1 MTISEICIR
10 RPVFTWVLVAIPV
23 VLGMVSYFELGVDL
37 FPKVDF
43 PVVSITANLPGTSA
57 EEMEAN
63 VTKVI
68 EESVNTI
75 SGVDEVRSKTRE
87 GFTSL
92 VVQFTLEKNGDVG
105 AQEVRDKVSSILK
118 QLPQGMEPPII
129 NKFDLDSAPIM
140 TIGVSGRR
148 PVRDVTEIA
157 RLQIIE
163 RLQTVPGVG
172 AVFMSGNRSRAI
184 NVIVDTDKLS
194 SYGLS
199 VEDVRLA
206 LANQTLEV
214 PGGIVDQGHR
224 ELVLRTLGR
233 VQKSSQFA
241 DLIVAQRKGYPIR
254 VRDVARVEDTIE
266 EPRGLTRL
274 DGLNSV
280 SLFVQKQSGTNTVA
294 ISDTVQERL
303 AEIIKA
309 LPPDIKIELTQ
320 DQSRFIRESM
330 QELKF
335 HLLLAGVLVAGT
347 ILLFIRDWRTT
358 VIATMA
364 IPTSIIPTFLFMS
377 YMGFTLNNITMLG
390 LILAIGIVIDDA
402 VVVHENIFRHMEE
415 YGKDSVTA
423 SRDGTSE
430 IALAVLAT
438 SLSLVVIFVPIAFM
452 GGMVGRFFSSFGL
465 TVAFAVMMSLFVS
478 FTLTPMLCARFLKLE
493 PAEAGHA
500 KSKDGFIWRLTDSG
514 FGFALRWAMRHRVIT
529 LGLCLLVI
537 LSTGPIAAKMG
548 FNFVPRDDQSEF
560 QVGFITPEGYTLDR
574 TDQIITE
581 IEGRLAGLPGV
592 RHRFTTIGENNG
604 NAGKGQGDVTR
615 GSIYFRILDLEER
628 QYTQFEVM
636 SRARTILLDYPEL
649 RTTVSDVSAMGG
661 GPNGDTRT
669 FQVSIT
675 GPDLI
680 RLGEISDTFKSRLRQ
695 VPGLTDVDSTMSM
708 RKPEVQVSIDRDRAS
723 DLGIP
728 IQTIASTLNVLVG
741 GQIVS
746 RYKEEGEQYDV
757 WLRADKAFR
766 SNPQGLASLTV
777 PSPEAGAVQL
787 AALTHPTETR
797 GPSQIDRLNR
807 QRTVTILAHPDLISL
822 NDAMSRAQEIF
833 KGIEMPP
840 GYAVSFGGQAKMLGE
855 TGYYFAV
862 ALGLSVLFM
871 YLILSAQFESWLHP
885 ISILSALPVTIP
897 FGLLSLLL
905 FGQPM
910 DLYAMFGLFML
921 IGIVKKNGILQVDK
935 TNDLRRAGM
944 ARDAAILEA
953 NHTRLRPILMT
964 TFMLVAAMIPLAL
977 GAGPGAGA
985 RASLAKVIIG
995 GQMLS
1000 LLLSLLVT
1008 PVVYSVID
1016 SFGNLVGRMVG
1027 QKRPSSPS
1035 PTPNTE
1041 PNLAAV
1047 QAPA

>member
-1 MTISEICIR
+1 MSISEICIR

-23 VLGMVSYFELGVDL
+23 VMGLVSYFDLGVDL

-43 PVVSITANLPGTSA
+43 PVVSVTANLPGTGA
-57 EEMEAN
+57 EEMESS
-63 VTKVI
+63 VTKII
-68 EESVNTI
+68 EEAVNTI
-75 SGVDEVRSKTRE
+75 SGVDEVQSRTRE
-87 GFTSL
+87 GFTSV

-105 AQEVRDKVSSILK
+105 AQEVRDKVSSITK
-118 QLPQGMEPPII
+118 QLPQGMEPPVI
-129 NKFDLDSAPIM
+129 NKFDLGSAPIM
-140 TIGVSGRR
+140 TIGVSGSR

-157 RLQIIE
+157 RLQILE

-172 AVFMSGNRSRAI
+172 AVFMSGNRSRAV

-206 LANQTLEV
+206 LANQNLEV
-214 PGGIVDQGHR
+214 PGGILDQGQR

-233 VQKSSQFA
+233 VQKASQFG
-241 DLIVAQRKGYPIR
+241 DLILAQRKGYPIR

-274 DGLNSV
+274 DGQNSV

-303 AEIIKA
+303 AEIA
-309 LPPDIKIELTQ
+309 PTLPPDIKIELTQ
-320 DQSRFIRESM
+320 DQSRFIRDSM
-330 QELKF
+330 RELKF

-415 YGKDSVTA
+415 YGKDAVTA
-423 SRDGTSE
+423 SREGTSE

-438 SLSLVVIFVPIAFM
+438 SLSLVVIFVPVAFM

-478 FTLTPMLCARFLKLE
+478 FTLTPMLCAKFLKLE
-493 PAEAGHA
+493 PAGDGHGT
-500 KSKDGFIWRLTDSG
+500 SKDGIVWRLTEG
-514 FGFALRWAMRHRVIT
+514 AFGRALRWALKYRLVT
-529 LGLCLLVI
+529 LILSFLVV

-548 FNFVPRDDQSEF
+548 FNFVPRDDTSEF
-560 QVGFITPEGYTLDR
+560 QVSFITPEGYTLDR
-574 TDQIITE
+574 TNQVVTE
-581 IEGRLAGLPGV
+581 IEARLAALPGV
-592 RHRFTTIGENNG
+592 RHRFTTIGENSG

-615 GSIYFRILDLEER
+615 GSIYFRISELDER
-628 QYTQFEVM
+628 EYSQFDLM
-636 SRARTILLDYPEL
+636 QRARVILLDYPEL
-649 RTTVSDVSAMGG
+649 RTTVSDVSAIGG
-661 GPNGDTRT
+661 GPEGDTRT
-669 FQVSIT
+669 FQVSVS
-675 GPDLI
+675 GPDLGK
-680 RLGEISDTFKSRLRQ
+680 LAEFSEAFKTRLRQ
-695 VPGLTDVDSTMSM
+695 VQGLVDVDTNMSL

-723 DLGIP
+723 DLGVP
-728 IQTIASTLNVLVG
+728 VQTIANTLNVLVG

-746 RYKEEGEQYDV
+746 RYKEAGEQYDV

-766 SNPQGLASLTV
+766 SNPQGLSSLTV
-777 PSPEAGAVQL
+777 PSPEAGPVQL
-787 AALTHPTETR
+787 GALTQPLETR
-797 GPSQIDRLNR
+797 GPSQINRLNR
-807 QRTVTILAHPDLISL
+807 QRTVTILAHPDQISL
-822 NDAMSRAQEIF
+822 NDAMIQAKAIA
-833 KGIEMPP
+833 KDLDLPP
-840 GYAVSFGGQAKMLGE
+840 GYTISFGGQAKMLGE

-871 YLILSAQFESWLHP
+871 YLILAAQFESWLHP
-885 ISILSALPVTIP
+885 VSILSALPVTIP
-897 FGLLSLLL
+897 FGLLSLLM

-935 TNDLRRAGM
+935 TNELRRAGM
-944 ARDAAILEA
+944 PRDEAIMEA

-995 GQMLS
+995 GQMFS
-1000 LLLSLLVT
+1000 LVLSLLVT

-1016 SFGNLVGRMVG
+1016 SL
-1027 QKRPSSPS
+1027 Q
-1035 PTPNTE
+1035 
-1041 PNLAAV
+1041 NLALRLVFRGKKTPPLPETSHSAT
-1047 QAPA
+1047 PARVGLSS

>member
-1 MTISEICIR
+1 MSISEICIR

-23 VLGMVSYFELGVDL
+23 VMGLVSYLDLGVDL

-43 PVVSITANLPGTSA
+43 PVVSVTANLPGTGA
-57 EEMEAN
+57 EEMESS
-63 VTKVI
+63 VTKII
-68 EESVNTI
+68 EEAVNTI
-75 SGVDEVRSKTRE
+75 SGVDEVQSRTRE
-87 GFTSL
+87 GFTSV

-105 AQEVRDKVSSILK
+105 AQEVRDKVSSITK
-118 QLPQGMEPPII
+118 QLPQGMEPPVI
-129 NKFDLDSAPIM
+129 NKFDLGSAPIM
-140 TIGVSGRR
+140 TIGVSGSR

-157 RLQIIE
+157 RLQILE

-172 AVFMSGNRSRAI
+172 AVFMSGNRSRAV

-206 LANQTLEV
+206 LANQNLEV
-214 PGGIVDQGHR
+214 PGGILDQGQR

-233 VQKSSQFA
+233 VQKASQFG
-241 DLIVAQRKGYPIR
+241 DLILAQRKGYPIR

-274 DGLNSV
+274 DGQNSV

-303 AEIIKA
+303 AEIA
-309 LPPDIKIELTQ
+309 PTLPPDIKIELTQ
-320 DQSRFIRESM
+320 DQSRFIRDSM
-330 QELKF
+330 RELKF

-415 YGKDSVTA
+415 YGKDAVTA
-423 SRDGTSE
+423 SREGTSE

-438 SLSLVVIFVPIAFM
+438 SLSLVVIFVPVAFM

-478 FTLTPMLCARFLKLE
+478 FTLTPMLCAKFLKLE
-493 PAEAGHA
+493 PAGDGHGT
-500 KSKDGFIWRLTDSG
+500 SKDGIVWRLTEG
-514 FGFALRWAMRHRVIT
+514 AFGRALRWALKYRLVT
-529 LGLCLLVI
+529 LILSFLVV

-548 FNFVPRDDQSEF
+548 FNFVPRDDTSEF
-560 QVGFITPEGYTLDR
+560 QVSFITPEGYTLDR
-574 TDQIITE
+574 TNQVVTE
-581 IEGRLAGLPGV
+581 IEARLAALPGV
-592 RHRFTTIGENNG
+592 RHRFTTIGENSG

-615 GSIYFRILDLEER
+615 GSIYFRISELDER
-628 QYTQFEVM
+628 EYSQFDLM
-636 SRARTILLDYPEL
+636 QRARVILLDYPEL
-649 RTTVSDVSAMGG
+649 RTTVSDVSAIGG
-661 GPNGDTRT
+661 GPEGDTRT
-669 FQVSIT
+669 FQVSVS
-675 GPDLI
+675 GPDLGK
-680 RLGEISDTFKSRLRQ
+680 LAEFSEAFKTRLRQ
-695 VPGLTDVDSTMSM
+695 VQGLVDVDTNMSL

-723 DLGIP
+723 DLGVP
-728 IQTIASTLNVLVG
+728 VQTIANTLNVLVG

-746 RYKEEGEQYDV
+746 RYKEAGEQYDV

-766 SNPQGLASLTV
+766 SNPQGLSSLTV
-777 PSPEAGAVQL
+777 PSPEAGPVQL
-787 AALTHPTETR
+787 GALTQPLETR
-797 GPSQIDRLNR
+797 GPSQINRLNR
-807 QRTVTILAHPDLISL
+807 QRTVTILAHPDQISL
-822 NDAMSRAQEIF
+822 NDAMIQAKAIA
-833 KGIEMPP
+833 KDLDLPP
-840 GYAVSFGGQAKMLGE
+840 GYAISFGGQAKMLGE

-871 YLILSAQFESWLHP
+871 YLILAAQFESWLHP
-885 ISILSALPVTIP
+885 VSILSALPVTIP
-897 FGLLSLLL
+897 FGLLSLLM

-935 TNDLRRAGM
+935 TNELRRAGM
-944 ARDAAILEA
+944 PRDAAIMEA

-995 GQMLS
+995 GQMFS
-1000 LLLSLLVT
+1000 LVLSLLVT

-1016 SFGNLVGRMVG
+1016 SL
-1027 QKRPSSPS
+1027 Q
-1035 PTPNTE
+1035 
-1041 PNLAAV
+1041 NLALRLVFRGKKTPPLPETSHSAT
-1047 QAPA
+1047 PARVGLSS

>member
-206 LANQTLEV
+206 LANQNLEV
-214 PGGIVDQGHR
+214 PGGIVDQGQR
-224 ELVLRTLGR
+224 ESVLRTLGR

-390 LILAIGIVIDDA
+390 LA
-402 VVVHENIFRHMEE
+402 
-415 YGKDSVTA
+415 
-423 SRDGTSE
+423 
-430 IALAVLAT
+430 
-438 SLSLVVIFVPIAFM
+438 
-452 GGMVGRFFSSFGL
+452 
-465 TVAFAVMMSLFVS
+465 
-478 FTLTPMLCARFLKLE
+478 
-493 PAEAGHA
+493 
-500 KSKDGFIWRLTDSG
+500 
-514 FGFALRWAMRHRVIT
+514 
-529 LGLCLLVI
+529 
-537 LSTGPIAAKMG
+537 
-548 FNFVPRDDQSEF
+548 
-560 QVGFITPEGYTLDR
+560 
-574 TDQIITE
+574 
-581 IEGRLAGLPGV
+581 
-592 RHRFTTIGENNG
+592 
-604 NAGKGQGDVTR
+604 
-615 GSIYFRILDLEER
+615 
-628 QYTQFEVM
+628 
-636 SRARTILLDYPEL
+636 
-649 RTTVSDVSAMGG
+649 
-661 GPNGDTRT
+661 
-669 FQVSIT
+669 
-675 GPDLI
+675 
-680 RLGEISDTFKSRLRQ
+680 
-695 VPGLTDVDSTMSM
+695 
-708 RKPEVQVSIDRDRAS
+708 
-723 DLGIP
+723 
-728 IQTIASTLNVLVG
+728 
-741 GQIVS
+741 
-746 RYKEEGEQYDV
+746 
-757 WLRADKAFR
+757 
-766 SNPQGLASLTV
+766 
-777 PSPEAGAVQL
+777 
-787 AALTHPTETR
+787 
-797 GPSQIDRLNR
+797 
-807 QRTVTILAHPDLISL
+807 
-822 NDAMSRAQEIF
+822 
-833 KGIEMPP
+833 
-840 GYAVSFGGQAKMLGE
+840 
-855 TGYYFAV
+855 
-862 ALGLSVLFM
+862 
-871 YLILSAQFESWLHP
+871 
-885 ISILSALPVTIP
+885 
-897 FGLLSLLL
+897 
-905 FGQPM
+905 
-910 DLYAMFGLFML
+910 
-921 IGIVKKNGILQVDK
+921 
-935 TNDLRRAGM
+935 
-944 ARDAAILEA
+944 
-953 NHTRLRPILMT
+953 
-964 TFMLVAAMIPLAL
+964 
-977 GAGPGAGA
+977 
-985 RASLAKVIIG
+985 
-995 GQMLS
+995 
-1000 LLLSLLVT
+1000 
-1008 PVVYSVID
+1008 
-1016 SFGNLVGRMVG
+1016 
-1027 QKRPSSPS
+1027 
-1035 PTPNTE
+1035 
-1041 PNLAAV
+1041 
-1047 QAPA
+1047 

>member
-206 LANQTLEV
+206 LANQNLEV
-214 PGGIVDQGHR
+214 PGGIVDQGQR

-335 HLLLAGVLVAGT
+335 HLRLAGVEVDLEIYKG
-347 ILLFIRDWRTT
+347 
-358 VIATMA
+358 
-364 IPTSIIPTFLFMS
+364 
-377 YMGFTLNNITMLG
+377 
-390 LILAIGIVIDDA
+390 
-402 VVVHENIFRHMEE
+402 VVHSFIQMGRVIPEALTAHMDAARALRHAF
-415 YGKDSVTA
+415 D
-423 SRDGTSE
+423 
-430 IALAVLAT
+430 
-438 SLSLVVIFVPIAFM
+438 LSLD
-452 GGMVGRFFSSFGL
+452 
-465 TVAFAVMMSLFVS
+465 
-478 FTLTPMLCARFLKLE
+478 
-493 PAEAGHA
+493 GH
-500 KSKDGFIWRLTDSG
+500 
-514 FGFALRWAMRHRVIT
+514 
-529 LGLCLLVI
+529 
-537 LSTGPIAAKMG
+537 
-548 FNFVPRDDQSEF
+548 
-560 QVGFITPEGYTLDR
+560 
-574 TDQIITE
+574 
-581 IEGRLAGLPGV
+581 
-592 RHRFTTIGENNG
+592 
-604 NAGKGQGDVTR
+604 
-615 GSIYFRILDLEER
+615 DL
-628 QYTQFEVM
+628 
-636 SRARTILLDYPEL
+636 
-649 RTTVSDVSAMGG
+649 
-661 GPNGDTRT
+661 
-669 FQVSIT
+669 
-675 GPDLI
+675 
-680 RLGEISDTFKSRLRQ
+680 
-695 VPGLTDVDSTMSM
+695 
-708 RKPEVQVSIDRDRAS
+708 
-723 DLGIP
+723 
-728 IQTIASTLNVLVG
+728 
-741 GQIVS
+741 
-746 RYKEEGEQYDV
+746 
-757 WLRADKAFR
+757 
-766 SNPQGLASLTV
+766 
-777 PSPEAGAVQL
+777 
-787 AALTHPTETR
+787 H
-797 GPSQIDRLNR
+797 
-807 QRTVTILAHPDLISL
+807 
-822 NDAMSRAQEIF
+822 
-833 KGIEMPP
+833 
-840 GYAVSFGGQAKMLGE
+840 
-855 TGYYFAV
+855 
-862 ALGLSVLFM
+862 
-871 YLILSAQFESWLHP
+871 
-885 ISILSALPVTIP
+885 
-897 FGLLSLLL
+897 
-905 FGQPM
+905 
-910 DLYAMFGLFML
+910 
-921 IGIVKKNGILQVDK
+921 
-935 TNDLRRAGM
+935 
-944 ARDAAILEA
+944 
-953 NHTRLRPILMT
+953 
-964 TFMLVAAMIPLAL
+964 
-977 GAGPGAGA
+977 
-985 RASLAKVIIG
+985 
-995 GQMLS
+995 
-1000 LLLSLLVT
+1000 
-1008 PVVYSVID
+1008 
-1016 SFGNLVGRMVG
+1016 
-1027 QKRPSSPS
+1027 
-1035 PTPNTE
+1035 
-1041 PNLAAV
+1041 
-1047 QAPA
+1047 

>member
-1 MTISEICIR
+1 MSISEICIR

-23 VLGMVSYFELGVDL
+23 VMGLVSYLDLGVDL

-43 PVVSITANLPGTSA
+43 PVVSVTANLPGTGA
-57 EEMEAN
+57 EEMESS
-63 VTKVI
+63 VTKII
-68 EESVNTI
+68 EEAVNTI
-75 SGVDEVRSKTRE
+75 SGVDEVQSRTRE
-87 GFTSL
+87 GFTSV

-105 AQEVRDKVSSILK
+105 AQEVRDKVSSITK
-118 QLPQGMEPPII
+118 QLPQGMEPPVI
-129 NKFDLDSAPIM
+129 NKFDLGSAPIM
-140 TIGVSGRR
+140 TIGVSGSR

-157 RLQIIE
+157 RLQILE

-172 AVFMSGNRSRAI
+172 AVFMSGNRSRAV

-206 LANQTLEV
+206 LANQNLEV
-214 PGGIVDQGHR
+214 PGGILDQGQR

-233 VQKSSQFA
+233 VQKASQFG
-241 DLIVAQRKGYPIR
+241 DLILAQRKGYPIR

-274 DGLNSV
+274 DGQNSV

-303 AEIIKA
+303 AEIA
-309 LPPDIKIELTQ
+309 PTLPPDIKIELTQ
-320 DQSRFIRESM
+320 DQSRFIRDSM
-330 QELKF
+330 RELKF

-415 YGKDSVTA
+415 YGKDAVTA
-423 SRDGTSE
+423 SREGTSE

-438 SLSLVVIFVPIAFM
+438 SLSLVVIFVPVAFM

-478 FTLTPMLCARFLKLE
+478 FTLTPMLCAKFLKLE
-493 PAEAGHA
+493 PAGDGHGT
-500 KSKDGFIWRLTDSG
+500 SKDGIVWRLTEG
-514 FGFALRWAMRHRVIT
+514 AFGRALRWALKYRLVT
-529 LGLCLLVI
+529 LILSFLVV

-548 FNFVPRDDQSEF
+548 FNFVPRDDTSEF
-560 QVGFITPEGYTLDR
+560 QVSFITPEGYTLDR
-574 TDQIITE
+574 TNQVVTE
-581 IEGRLAGLPGV
+581 IEARLAALPGV
-592 RHRFTTIGENNG
+592 RHRFTTIGENSG

-615 GSIYFRILDLEER
+615 GSIYFRISELDER
-628 QYTQFEVM
+628 QYSQFDLM
-636 SRARTILLDYPEL
+636 QRARVILLDYPEL
-649 RTTVSDVSAMGG
+649 RTTVSDVSAIGG
-661 GPNGDTRT
+661 GPEGDTRT
-669 FQVSIT
+669 FQVSVS
-675 GPDLI
+675 GPDLGK
-680 RLGEISDTFKSRLRQ
+680 LAEFSEAFKTRLRQ
-695 VPGLTDVDSTMSM
+695 VQGLVDVDTNMSL

-723 DLGIP
+723 DLGVP
-728 IQTIASTLNVLVG
+728 VQTIANTLNVLVG

-746 RYKEEGEQYDV
+746 RYKEAGEQYDV

-766 SNPQGLASLTV
+766 SNPQGLSSLTV
-777 PSPEAGAVQL
+777 PSPEAGPVQL
-787 AALTHPTETR
+787 GALTQPLETR
-797 GPSQIDRLNR
+797 GPSQINRLNR
-807 QRTVTILAHPDLISL
+807 QRTVTILAHPDQISL
-822 NDAMSRAQEIF
+822 NDAMIQAKAIA
-833 KGIEMPP
+833 KDLDLPP
-840 GYAVSFGGQAKMLGE
+840 GYAISFGGQAKMLGE

-871 YLILSAQFESWLHP
+871 YLILAAQFESWLHP
-885 ISILSALPVTIP
+885 VSILSALPVTIP
-897 FGLLSLLL
+897 FGLLSLLM

-935 TNDLRRAGM
+935 TNELRRAGM
-944 ARDAAILEA
+944 PRDEAIMEA

-964 TFMLVAAMIPLAL
+964 TLMLVAAMIPLAL

-995 GQMLS
+995 GQMFS
-1000 LLLSLLVT
+1000 LVLSLLVT

-1016 SFGNLVGRMVG
+1016 SL
-1027 QKRPSSPS
+1027 Q
-1035 PTPNTE
+1035 
-1041 PNLAAV
+1041 NLALRLVFRGKKTPPLPETSHSAT
-1047 QAPA
+1047 PARVGLSS

>member
-1 MTISEICIR
+1 VSISEICIR

-23 VLGMVSYFELGVDL
+23 VMGLVSYFDLGVDL

-43 PVVSITANLPGTSA
+43 PVVSVTANLPGTGA
-57 EEMEAN
+57 EEMESS
-63 VTKVI
+63 VTKII
-68 EESVNTI
+68 EEAVNTI
-75 SGVDEVRSKTRE
+75 SGVDEVQSRTRE
-87 GFTSL
+87 GFTSV

-105 AQEVRDKVSSILK
+105 AQEVRDKVSSITK
-118 QLPQGMEPPII
+118 QLPQGMEPPVI
-129 NKFDLDSAPIM
+129 NKFDLGSAPIM
-140 TIGVSGRR
+140 TIGVSGSR

-157 RLQIIE
+157 RLQILE

-172 AVFMSGNRSRAI
+172 AVFMSGNRSRAV

-206 LANQTLEV
+206 LANQNLEV
-214 PGGIVDQGHR
+214 PGGILDQGQR

-233 VQKSSQFA
+233 VQKASQFG
-241 DLIVAQRKGYPIR
+241 DLILAQRKGYPIR

-274 DGLNSV
+274 DGQNSV

-303 AEIIKA
+303 AEIA
-309 LPPDIKIELTQ
+309 PTLPPDIKIELTQ
-320 DQSRFIRESM
+320 DQSRFIRDSM
-330 QELKF
+330 RELKF

-415 YGKDSVTA
+415 YGKDAVTA
-423 SRDGTSE
+423 SREGTSE

-438 SLSLVVIFVPIAFM
+438 SLSLVVIFVPVAFM

-478 FTLTPMLCARFLKLE
+478 FTLTPMLCAKFLKLE
-493 PAEAGHA
+493 PAGDGHGT
-500 KSKDGFIWRLTDSG
+500 SKDGIVWRLTEG
-514 FGFALRWAMRHRVIT
+514 AFGRALRWALKYRLVT
-529 LGLCLLVI
+529 LILSFLVV

-548 FNFVPRDDQSEF
+548 FNFVPRDDTSEF
-560 QVGFITPEGYTLDR
+560 QVSFITPEGYTLDR
-574 TDQIITE
+574 TNQVVTE
-581 IEGRLAGLPGV
+581 IEARLAALPGV
-592 RHRFTTIGENNG
+592 RHRFTTIGENSG

-615 GSIYFRILDLEER
+615 GSIYFRISELDER
-628 QYTQFEVM
+628 QYSQFDLM
-636 SRARTILLDYPEL
+636 QRARVILLDYPEL
-649 RTTVSDVSAMGG
+649 RTTVSDVSAIGG
-661 GPNGDTRT
+661 GPEGDTRT
-669 FQVSIT
+669 FQVSVS
-675 GPDLI
+675 GPDLGK
-680 RLGEISDTFKSRLRQ
+680 LAEFSEAFKTRLRQ
-695 VPGLTDVDSTMSM
+695 VQGLVDVDTNMSL

-723 DLGIP
+723 DLGVP
-728 IQTIASTLNVLVG
+728 VQTIANTLNVLVG

-746 RYKEEGEQYDV
+746 RYKEAGEQYDV

-766 SNPQGLASLTV
+766 SNPQGLSSLTV
-777 PSPEAGAVQL
+777 PSPEAGPVQL
-787 AALTHPTETR
+787 GALTQPLETR
-797 GPSQIDRLNR
+797 GPSQINRLNR
-807 QRTVTILAHPDLISL
+807 QRTVTILAHPDQISL
-822 NDAMSRAQEIF
+822 NDAMIQAKAIA
-833 KGIEMPP
+833 KDLDLPP
-840 GYAVSFGGQAKMLGE
+840 GYAISFGGQAKMLGE

-871 YLILSAQFESWLHP
+871 YLILAAQFESWLHP
-885 ISILSALPVTIP
+885 VSILSALPVTIP
-897 FGLLSLLL
+897 FGLLSLLM

-935 TNDLRRAGM
+935 TNELRRAGM
-944 ARDAAILEA
+944 PRDAAIMEA

-995 GQMLS
+995 GQMFS
-1000 LLLSLLVT
+1000 LVLSLLVT

-1016 SFGNLVGRMVG
+1016 SL
-1027 QKRPSSPS
+1027 Q
-1035 PTPNTE
+1035 
-1041 PNLAAV
+1041 NLALRLVFRGKKTPPLPETSHSAT
-1047 QAPA
+1047 PARVGLSS

>member
-1 MTISEICIR
+1 MSISEICIR

-23 VLGMVSYFELGVDL
+23 VMGLVSYFDLGVDL

-43 PVVSITANLPGTSA
+43 PVVSVTANLPGTGA
-57 EEMEAN
+57 EEMESS
-63 VTKVI
+63 VTKII
-68 EESVNTI
+68 EEAVNTI
-75 SGVDEVRSKTRE
+75 SGVDEVQSRTRE
-87 GFTSL
+87 GFTSV

-105 AQEVRDKVSSILK
+105 AQEVRDKVSSITK
-118 QLPQGMEPPII
+118 QLPQGMEPPVI
-129 NKFDLDSAPIM
+129 NKFDLGSAPIM
-140 TIGVSGRR
+140 TIGVSGSR

-157 RLQIIE
+157 RLQILE

-172 AVFMSGNRSRAI
+172 AVFMSGNRSRAV

-206 LANQTLEV
+206 LANQNLEV
-214 PGGIVDQGHR
+214 PGGILDQGQR

-233 VQKSSQFA
+233 VQKASQFG
-241 DLIVAQRKGYPIR
+241 DLILAQRKGYPIR

-274 DGLNSV
+274 DGQNSV

-303 AEIIKA
+303 AEIA
-309 LPPDIKIELTQ
+309 PTLPPDIKIELTQ
-320 DQSRFIRESM
+320 DQSRFIRDSM
-330 QELKF
+330 RELKF

-415 YGKDSVTA
+415 YGKDAVTA
-423 SRDGTSE
+423 SREGTSE

-438 SLSLVVIFVPIAFM
+438 SLSLVVIFVPVAFM

-478 FTLTPMLCARFLKLE
+478 FTLTPMLCAKFLKLE
-493 PAEAGHA
+493 PAGDGHGT
-500 KSKDGFIWRLTDSG
+500 SKDGIVWRLTEG
-514 FGFALRWAMRHRVIT
+514 AFGRALRWALKYRLVT
-529 LGLCLLVI
+529 LILSFLVV

-548 FNFVPRDDQSEF
+548 FNFVPRDDTSEF
-560 QVGFITPEGYTLDR
+560 QVSFITPEGYTLDR
-574 TDQIITE
+574 TNQVVTE
-581 IEGRLAGLPGV
+581 IEARLAALPGV
-592 RHRFTTIGENNG
+592 RHRFTTIGENSG

-615 GSIYFRILDLEER
+615 GSIYFRISELDER
-628 QYTQFEVM
+628 EYSQFDLM
-636 SRARTILLDYPEL
+636 QRARVILLDYPEL
-649 RTTVSDVSAMGG
+649 RTTVSDVSAIGG
-661 GPNGDTRT
+661 GPEGDTRT
-669 FQVSIT
+669 FQVSVS
-675 GPDLI
+675 GPDLGK
-680 RLGEISDTFKSRLRQ
+680 LAEFSEAFKTRLRQ
-695 VPGLTDVDSTMSM
+695 VQGLVDVDTNMSL

-723 DLGIP
+723 DLGVP
-728 IQTIASTLNVLVG
+728 VQTIANTLNVLVG

-746 RYKEEGEQYDV
+746 RYKEAGEQYDV

-766 SNPQGLASLTV
+766 SNPQGLSSLTV
-777 PSPEAGAVQL
+777 PSPEAGPVQL
-787 AALTHPTETR
+787 GALTQPLETR
-797 GPSQIDRLNR
+797 GPSQINRLNR
-807 QRTVTILAHPDLISL
+807 QRTVTILAHPDQISL
-822 NDAMSRAQEIF
+822 NDAMIQAKAIA
-833 KGIEMPP
+833 KDLDLPP
-840 GYAVSFGGQAKMLGE
+840 GYTISFGGQAKMLGE

-871 YLILSAQFESWLHP
+871 YLILAAQFESWLHP
-885 ISILSALPVTIP
+885 VSILSALPVTIP
-897 FGLLSLLL
+897 FGLLSLLM

-935 TNDLRRAGM
+935 TNELRRAGM
-944 ARDAAILEA
+944 PRDAAIMEA

-995 GQMLS
+995 GQMFS
-1000 LLLSLLVT
+1000 LVLSLLVT

-1016 SFGNLVGRMVG
+1016 SLQNLALRLVFRG
-1027 QKRPSSPS
+1027 KTTDPLPETSPSS
-1035 PTPNTE
+1035 
-1041 PNLAAV
+1041 
-1047 QAPA
+1047 APARVGLSS

>member
-1 MTISEICIR
+1 VSISEICIR

-23 VLGMVSYFELGVDL
+23 VMGLVSYFDLGVDL

-43 PVVSITANLPGTSA
+43 PVVSVTANLPGTGA
-57 EEMEAN
+57 EEMESS
-63 VTKVI
+63 VTKII
-68 EESVNTI
+68 EEAVNTI
-75 SGVDEVRSKTRE
+75 SGVDEVQSRTRE
-87 GFTSL
+87 GFTSV

-105 AQEVRDKVSSILK
+105 AQEVRDKVSSITK
-118 QLPQGMEPPII
+118 QLPQGMEPPVI
-129 NKFDLDSAPIM
+129 NKFDLGSAPIM
-140 TIGVSGRR
+140 TIGVSGSR

-157 RLQIIE
+157 RLQILE

-172 AVFMSGNRSRAI
+172 AVFMSGNRSRAV

-206 LANQTLEV
+206 LANQNLEV
-214 PGGIVDQGHR
+214 PGGILDQGQR

-233 VQKSSQFA
+233 VQKASQFG
-241 DLIVAQRKGYPIR
+241 DLILAQRKGYPIR

-274 DGLNSV
+274 DGQNSV

-303 AEIIKA
+303 AEIA
-309 LPPDIKIELTQ
+309 PTLPPDIKIELTQ
-320 DQSRFIRESM
+320 DQSRFIRDSM
-330 QELKF
+330 RELKF

-415 YGKDSVTA
+415 YGKDAVTA
-423 SRDGTSE
+423 SREGTSE

-438 SLSLVVIFVPIAFM
+438 SLSLVVIFVPVAFM

-478 FTLTPMLCARFLKLE
+478 FTLTPMLCAKFLKLE
-493 PAEAGHA
+493 PAGEGHGT
-500 KSKDGFIWRLTDSG
+500 SKDGIVWRLTEG
-514 FGFALRWAMRHRVIT
+514 AFGRALRWALKYRFVT
-529 LGLCLLVI
+529 LVLAFLVV

-548 FNFVPRDDQSEF
+548 FNFVPRDDTSEF
-560 QVGFITPEGYTLDR
+560 QVSFITPEGYTLDR
-574 TDQIITE
+574 TNQVVTE
-581 IEGRLAGLPGV
+581 IEARLAALPGV
-592 RHRFTTIGENNG
+592 RHRFTTIGENSG

-615 GSIYFRILDLEER
+615 GSIYFRISELDER
-628 QYTQFEVM
+628 EYSQFDLM
-636 SRARTILLDYPEL
+636 QRARVILLDYPEL
-649 RTTVSDVSAMGG
+649 RTTVSDVSAIGG
-661 GPNGDTRT
+661 GPEGDTRT
-669 FQVSIT
+669 FQVSVS
-675 GPDLI
+675 GPDLGK
-680 RLGEISDTFKSRLRQ
+680 LAEFSEAFKTRLRQ
-695 VPGLTDVDSTMSM
+695 VQGLVDVDTNMSL

-723 DLGIP
+723 DLGVP
-728 IQTIASTLNVLVG
+728 VQTIANTLNVLVG

-746 RYKEEGEQYDV
+746 RYKEAGEQYDV

-766 SNPQGLASLTV
+766 SNPQGLSSLTV
-777 PSPEAGAVQL
+777 PSPEAGPVQL
-787 AALTHPTETR
+787 GALTQPLETR
-797 GPSQIDRLNR
+797 GPSQINRLNR
-807 QRTVTILAHPDLISL
+807 QRTVTILAHPDQISL
-822 NDAMSRAQEIF
+822 NDAMIQAKAIAKDLEL
-833 KGIEMPP
+833 PP
-840 GYAVSFGGQAKMLGE
+840 GYAISFGGQAKMLGE

-871 YLILSAQFESWLHP
+871 YLILAAQFESWLHP
-885 ISILSALPVTIP
+885 VSILSALPVTIP
-897 FGLLSLLL
+897 FGLLSLLM

-935 TNDLRRAGM
+935 TNELRRAGM
-944 ARDAAILEA
+944 PRDAAIMEA

-995 GQMLS
+995 GQMFS
-1000 LLLSLLVT
+1000 LVLSLLVT

-1016 SFGNLVGRMVG
+1016 SLQNLALRLVFRG
-1027 QKRPSSPS
+1027 KTTDPLPETSPSS
-1035 PTPNTE
+1035 
-1041 PNLAAV
+1041 
-1047 QAPA
+1047 APARVGLSS

>member
-1 MTISEICIR
+1 MSISEICIR

-23 VLGMVSYFELGVDL
+23 VMGLVSYFDLGVDL

-43 PVVSITANLPGTSA
+43 PVVSVTANLPGTGA
-57 EEMEAN
+57 EEMESS
-63 VTKVI
+63 VTKII
-68 EESVNTI
+68 EEAVNTI
-75 SGVDEVRSKTRE
+75 SGVDEVQSRTRE
-87 GFTSL
+87 GFTSV

-105 AQEVRDKVSSILK
+105 AQEVRDKVSSITK
-118 QLPQGMEPPII
+118 QLPQGMEPPVI
-129 NKFDLDSAPIM
+129 NKFDLGSAPIM
-140 TIGVSGRR
+140 TIGVSGSR

-157 RLQIIE
+157 RLQILE

-172 AVFMSGNRSRAI
+172 AVFMSGNRSRAV

-206 LANQTLEV
+206 LANQNLEV
-214 PGGIVDQGHR
+214 PGGILDQGQR

-233 VQKSSQFA
+233 VQKASQFG
-241 DLIVAQRKGYPIR
+241 DLILAQRKGYPIR

-274 DGLNSV
+274 DGQNSV

-303 AEIIKA
+303 AEIA
-309 LPPDIKIELTQ
+309 PTLPPDIKIELTQ
-320 DQSRFIRESM
+320 DQSRFIRDSM
-330 QELKF
+330 RELKF

-415 YGKDSVTA
+415 YGKDAVTA
-423 SRDGTSE
+423 SREGTSE

-438 SLSLVVIFVPIAFM
+438 SLSLVVIFVPVAFM

-478 FTLTPMLCARFLKLE
+478 FTLTPMLCAKFLKLE
-493 PAEAGHA
+493 PAGEGHGT
-500 KSKDGFIWRLTDSG
+500 SKDGIVWRLTEG
-514 FGFALRWAMRHRVIT
+514 AFGRALRWALKYRFVT
-529 LGLCLLVI
+529 LVLAFLVV

-548 FNFVPRDDQSEF
+548 FNFVPRDDTSEF
-560 QVGFITPEGYTLDR
+560 QVSFITPEGYTLDR
-574 TDQIITE
+574 TNQVVTE
-581 IEGRLAGLPGV
+581 IEARLAALPGV
-592 RHRFTTIGENNG
+592 RHRFTTIGENSG

-615 GSIYFRILDLEER
+615 GSIYFRISELDER
-628 QYTQFEVM
+628 EYSQFDLM
-636 SRARTILLDYPEL
+636 QRARVILLDYPEL
-649 RTTVSDVSAMGG
+649 RTTVSDVSAIGG
-661 GPNGDTRT
+661 GPEGDTRT
-669 FQVSIT
+669 FQVSVS
-675 GPDLI
+675 GPDLGK
-680 RLGEISDTFKSRLRQ
+680 LAEFSEAFKTRLRQ
-695 VPGLTDVDSTMSM
+695 VQGLVDVDTNMSL

-723 DLGIP
+723 DLGVP
-728 IQTIASTLNVLVG
+728 VQTIANTLNVLVG

-746 RYKEEGEQYDV
+746 RYKEAGEQYDV

-766 SNPQGLASLTV
+766 SNPQGLSSLTV
-777 PSPEAGAVQL
+777 PSPEAGPVQL
-787 AALTHPTETR
+787 GALTQPLETR
-797 GPSQIDRLNR
+797 GPSQINRLNR
-807 QRTVTILAHPDLISL
+807 QRTVTILAHPDQISL
-822 NDAMSRAQEIF
+822 NDAMIQAKAIAKDLEL
-833 KGIEMPP
+833 PP
-840 GYAVSFGGQAKMLGE
+840 GYAISFGGQAKMLGE

-871 YLILSAQFESWLHP
+871 YLILAAQFESWLHP
-885 ISILSALPVTIP
+885 VSILSALPVTIP
-897 FGLLSLLL
+897 FGLLSLLM

-935 TNDLRRAGM
+935 TNELRRAGM
-944 ARDAAILEA
+944 PRDAAIMEA

-995 GQMLS
+995 GQMFS
-1000 LLLSLLVT
+1000 LVLSLLVT

-1016 SFGNLVGRMVG
+1016 SLQNLALRLVFRG
-1027 QKRPSSPS
+1027 KTTDPLPETSPSS
-1035 PTPNTE
+1035 
-1041 PNLAAV
+1041 
-1047 QAPA
+1047 APARVGLSS